1 MVSKDKNLAIY
12 EGTDIDFTIADY
24 YYLKDYILIMSGN
37 NYDYKKKKRL
47 FYLLLELFEIPW
59 AITINFFS

>member
-37 NYDYKKKKRL
+37 NYDYKKRRDYFI
-47 FYLLLELFEIPW
+47 FY
-59 AITINFFS
+59 